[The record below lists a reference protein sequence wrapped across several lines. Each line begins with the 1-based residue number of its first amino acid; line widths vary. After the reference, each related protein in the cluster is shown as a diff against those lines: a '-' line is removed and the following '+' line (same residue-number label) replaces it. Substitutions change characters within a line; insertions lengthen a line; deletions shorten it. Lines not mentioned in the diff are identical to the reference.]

1 MVGRGRGW
9 RGQQPTPQ
17 AMRCLQALRD
27 GREHP
32 SVTVA
37 TSASLTQANAIATLK
52 RLESDGYVSSRLE
65 TVREHQAREK
75 DPGNHFKGPR
85 RQLWKLTAAGRE
97 AVNG

>member
-1 MVGRGRGW
+1 MGRGRGW

-32 SVTVA
+32 SITVA
-37 TSASLTQANAIATLK
+37 TAAGLSQANAIATLK
-52 RLESDGYVSSRLE
+52 HLEDNGYVESRLE
-65 TVREHQAREK
+65 TVAEHRNREK
-75 DPGNHFKGPR
+75 DPGRHFKGPR

>member
-1 MVGRGRGW
+1 MGRGRDW

-32 SVTVA
+32 SAVVA
-37 TSASLTQANAIATLK
+37 TSSGLSQANAIATLR
-52 RLESDGYVSSRLE
+52 RLEGDGYVSSRLE
-65 TVREHQAREK
+65 TVKEHRGRDK
-75 DPGNHFKGPR
+75 DAGRAFKGPR
-85 RQLWKLTAAGRE
+85 RQLWKLTDAGKD

>member
-1 MVGRGRGW
+1 MGRGRGW

-32 SVTVA
+32 SATVA
-37 TSASLTQANAIATLK
+37 TSSGLSQANAIATLRK
-52 RLESDGYVSSRLE
+52 LEGDGYVSSRLE
-65 TVREHQAREK
+65 SVKEHQAREK
-75 DPGNHFKGPR
+75 DPGKAFKGPR
-85 RQLWKLTAAGRE
+85 RQLWKLTNEGKT

>member
-1 MVGRGRGW
+1 MGRGRDW

-37 TSASLTQANAIATLK
+37 TSAGLTQANAIATLK
-52 RLESDGYVSSRLE
+52 RLESDGYVRSRLE
-65 TVREHQAREK
+65 TVAEHKAREK

-85 RQLWKLTAAGRE
+85 RQLWKLTSEGKTV
-97 AVNG
+97 VNG